1 MLALRCEEFASQL
14 TAYIGILN
22 PARRPQSRK
31 GRLAADALRQRRDG
45 VKEGGS
51 VKSQELILCKYKIC
65 VVSMKIIIGR
75 CYVNFF
81 TGLLCAEN

>member
-1 MLALRCEEFASQL
+1 MLALRSEEFASQL

-22 PARRPQSRK
+22 PARR
-31 GRLAADALRQRRDG
+31 RRDG

-51 VKSQELILCKYKIC
+51 VKSQELILYKYKIG
-65 VVSMKIIIGR
+65 VVSMKIVIGR

-81 TGLLCAEN
+81 TGLLCAED

>member
-1 MLALRCEEFASQL
+1 MLVLRSEEFAFQL

-22 PARRPQSRK
+22 LARR
-31 GRLAADALRQRRDG
+31 RRDG

-65 VVSMKIIIGR
+65 VVSMKIVIGR

-81 TGLLCAEN
+81 T

>member
-1 MLALRCEEFASQL
+1 MLALRCEELVFQL
-14 TAYIGILN
+14 TAYIGIL
-22 PARRPQSRK
+22 PVSAWPSH
-31 GRLAADALRQRRDG
+31 DG
-45 VKEGGS
+45 KEGGN

-65 VVSMKIIIGR
+65 VVSMKIVIGH

>member
-1 MLALRCEEFASQL
+1 MLALRCEELAFQL

-22 PARRPQSRK
+22 PA
-31 GRLAADALRQRRDG
+31 RQRRDG

-51 VKSQELILCKYKIC
+51 VKSQELILCNYKIC

-81 TGLLCAEN
+81 TGLLCAENRRSAAVD